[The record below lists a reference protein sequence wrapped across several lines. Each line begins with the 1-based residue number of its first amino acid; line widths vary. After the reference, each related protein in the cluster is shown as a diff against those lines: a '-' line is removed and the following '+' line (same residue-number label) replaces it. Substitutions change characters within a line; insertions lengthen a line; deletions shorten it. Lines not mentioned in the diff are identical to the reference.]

1 MIAHVCVY
9 IYAHYAYIYI
19 YMYLCMYGWMHACMY
34 STPFDNTKPLPFI
47 DVWSY
52 GTPLLWGMHLGPCW
66 DPPGSP
72 GDSTKMMTQRLHPNY
87 RHRGSLWSLCSLK
100 SKPTKRIEPQSA
112 PASAETERS
121 SLWLETLINKNH
133 WFPFEIFFVIN
144 TRVAI
149 QTSLAM
155 SNQFGPKTRGPS
167 SPRGI
172 TAHGSLGP
180 G

>member
-19 YMYLCMYGWMHACMY
+19 YVCVSMYLCMYGWMHACMY

-52 GTPLLWGMHLGPCW
+52 GTPLLWEMHLGPCW

-133 WFPFEIFFVIN
+133 WFPFGFSSSSIELQYRHLWQCPIN
-144 TRVAI
+144 LAPRQGGRVLQGA
-149 QTSLAM
+149 
-155 SNQFGPKTRGPS
+155 
-167 SPRGI
+167 
-172 TAHGSLGP
+172 
-180 G
+180 